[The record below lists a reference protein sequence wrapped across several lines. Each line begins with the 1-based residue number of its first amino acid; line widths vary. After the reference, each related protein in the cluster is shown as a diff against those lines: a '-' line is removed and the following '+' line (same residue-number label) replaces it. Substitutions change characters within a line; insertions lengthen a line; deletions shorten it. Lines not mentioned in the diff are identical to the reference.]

1 MTLNVNCFLYSRLC
15 FCAENAEY
23 FVVDKR
29 ESTRLYLHLVA
40 QNASFRKTKTCA
52 EEF

>member
-15 FCAENAEY
+15 FCAENPEY

-40 QNASFRKTKTCA
+40 QNASFQKNQNCA